1 MSKGS
6 EKQYKQFVI
15 NTIEDGML
23 VLKSLIVPVITDL
36 EKFNDYA
43 KEAESLLDQYKPD
56 DSIPARVYDSLHD
69 KLLYQQ
75 RELLR
80 FIADHQSSSF
90 SYVAVRPLLVKKGF
104 LKRVIDESNKKILN
118 ELLDIRNWSFHNAQ
132 SMTVA
137 DLEIAK
143 KSVLTAF
150 AESIEIKP
158 MLNPVVIR
166 RVKTYSWKM
175 LADFIA
181 HNAVRSG
188 QFEKILAEMKADYQ
202 EMYYQLPEA
211 PFMMVSF
218 GAGLTREVQYIEQEV
233 FMQSPEKAGR
243 AIAALS
249 MGIQKGKYDGT
260 DESFHQ
266 WTGKPNE

>member
-6 EKQYKQFVI
+6 KKQYKQFAI
-15 NTIEDGML
+15 NTIEDGLL

-43 KEAESLLDQYKPD
+43 KEAEALLDQYKSD
-56 DSIPARVYDSLHD
+56 DSIPAKVYDSLHD

-90 SYVAVRPLLVKKGF
+90 SYIAVRELLTKKGF
-104 LKRVIDESNKKILN
+104 LQRKIDESSQIILN
-118 ELLDIRNWSFHNAQ
+118 ELLDVRNWSFHNAQ

-143 KSVLTAF
+143 KSILTPL
-150 AESIEIKP
+150 AESVEIKP

-166 RVKTYSWKM
+166 RVKTYSRKM
-175 LADFIA
+175 LADFVV
-181 HNAVRSG
+181 HNAVRSS
-188 QFEKILAEMKADYQ
+188 QFEKILTEMKADYQ
-202 EMYYQLPEA
+202 EMYDKLPEA
-211 PFMMVSF
+211 PFIIASP
-218 GAGLTREVQYIEQEV
+218 GKGLTREIQYIEQEV
-233 FMQSPEKAGR
+233 FMQSPENAGR

-260 DESFHQ
+260 NESFYQ
-266 WTGKPNE
+266 WTGNQSE

>member
-1 MSKGS
+1 MPKESKQ
-6 EKQYKQFVI
+6 QYKQFAI

-56 DSIPARVYDSLHD
+56 NSIPARVYDSLHD

-90 SYVAVRPLLVKKGF
+90 SYIAVRTLLVKKGF
-104 LKRVIDESNKKILN
+104 LKREIDESNRIILN

-143 KSVLTAF
+143 KTVPAPL

-158 MLNPVVIR
+158 MLNPIVVR

-175 LADFIA
+175 LADFVV
-181 HNAVRSG
+181 HNTVRSS
-188 QFEKILAEMKADYQ
+188 QFEKMLTEMKADYQ
-202 EMYYQLPEA
+202 EMYDQLPETT
-211 PFMMVSF
+211 FMMVSC
-218 GAGLTREVQYIEQEV
+218 GTGLTREIQYIEQEV
-233 FMQSPEKAGR
+233 FMQNPEKAGR
-243 AIAALS
+243 AIASLS

-260 DESFHQ
+260 NEAFQQ
-266 WTGKPNE
+266 WTGKKSE